1 MTDTYRTDTLKRVV
15 GILIV
20 ALAIA
25 GCSHGFF
32 EMLQGYK
39 PTGGFGID
47 SVGPE
52 LGLWGEDPA
61 LTILHN
67 FLLTGLIS
75 FSLGLVA
82 IYWGLFRIDSRHG
95 ALILLAIFVGQT
107 AFGGGVGYIPFYLIL
122 CAWAFRIGK
131 PLSGLA
137 RLPAGLRRMLAPL
150 ALPWALFSALL
161 WLLALFES
169 IAGLSAPA
177 LGDQN
182 TLYLVWSAL
191 LVVLITMNIAL
202 LGAAARDIDNR

>member
-82 IYWGLFRIDSRHG
+82 IYWGLFRSD
-95 ALILLAIFVGQT
+95 LGQ
-107 AFGGGVGYIPFYLIL
+107 
-122 CAWAFRIGK
+122 
-131 PLSGLA
+131 
-137 RLPAGLRRMLAPL
+137 
-150 ALPWALFSALL
+150 
-161 WLLALFES
+161 
-169 IAGLSAPA
+169 
-177 LGDQN
+177 
-182 TLYLVWSAL
+182 
-191 LVVLITMNIAL
+191 
-202 LGAAARDIDNR
+202 